1 MEPNDTWWHD
11 TAKGLIFQYLNNE
24 VNPKAAVFSKMT
36 TKMTNSQN
44 TRIKVFNSTHNS
56 LKEETGD
63 MACKAT
69 TVHYN
74 RLFLLK
80 KEWNYFKNLT

>member
-36 TKMTNSQN
+36 TKMMNSQN

-63 MACKAT
+63 IVKPQLCTITDFFFFFKR
-69 TVHYN
+69 VE
-74 RLFLLK
+74 LF
-80 KEWNYFKNLT
+80 